1 MRITLALLLLYMVKT
16 LASTIPS
23 PDGDQMAVILKLD
36 GQDDMMLWA
45 LLHLG
50 YTVGVWLIFFY
61 HWKWCWSCVALASL
75 AVY

>member
-50 YTVGVWLIFFY
+50 YTVGG
-61 HWKWCWSCVALASL
+61 
-75 AVY
+75 